1 MTRTPRLLVSLATAL
16 VALTATT
23 GIGASSAAG
32 EEIVDTMTTT
42 TLTVAPG
49 PETAIGTELT
59 LTAVVKVSETH
70 PASGGSLYF
79 FDGDH
84 ALVRTEIDVHG
95 TASLA
100 YVPPTVGVHELQ
112 AVYLGGPPTLVPSS
126 SDIVTHT
133 VTGDPPAVPTVQLGV
148 TPAQEAPHGATVE
161 LRAEVTGPAP
171 TSGTVAFRDGDTVIA
186 TAPIT
191 TAAGV
196 AVATASLTLPQGVRQ
211 LSARYLGALPEI
223 GPASSDG
230 LYYSALPATCADQAQ
245 PGNGAL
251 VRLGYIVTLGRCPDP
266 AGFAYWTGRLDAG
279 ASPASLGQGLALSA
293 EGTAATVDA
302 AYREVLDR
310 PADPAGRAVW
320 AAKLRSGWT
329 TSQLWAALAASP
341 EFVAGAP
348 GSLVDRAYAPLV
360 GRPVD
365 DASRPY
371 WEQRLAAGSRSGA
384 LRALVLTP
392 EALARR
398 ADAASLEVR
407 GHRVHQSE
415 GYVAGIKLRRGDWRL
430 LVADLLAHPSAAGRA
445 HTYPDLAG

>member
-1 MTRTPRLLVSLATAL
+1 MTRTHRLMASL
-16 VALTATT
+16 VAAFVAFTAVAGLGPHPAT
-23 GIGASSAAG
+23 GQLIGDD
-32 EEIVDTMTTT
+32 VTWV

-59 LTAVVKVSETH
+59 ITAVVE
-70 PASGGSLYF
+70 GGEGQADAGLMTLLD
-79 FDGDH
+79 DGVVDS
-84 ALVRTEIDVHG
+84 ATIDATG
-95 TASLA
+95 TATFTYA
-100 YVPPTVGVHELQ
+100 PPTVGLHELR
-112 AVYLGGPPTLVPSS
+112 AVYHGDPPTHGAAASE
-126 SDIVTHT
+126 IVTHT
-133 VTGDPPAVPTVQLGV
+133 VTGDPPTVPTVLFSV
-148 TPAQEAPHGATVE
+148 TPPQEAPHDAAVE
-161 LRAEVTGPAP
+161 LRAVITDPAP
-171 TSGTVAFRDGDTVIA
+171 TGGTVAFRDGDTVIA
-186 TAPIT
+186 TALVA

-196 AVATASLTLPQGVRQ
+196 ASATANVTLPQGVRH
-211 LSARYLGALPEI
+211 LSARYLGDLPEI
-223 GPASSDG
+223 GPAASAG

-251 VRLGYIVTLGRCPDP
+251 VRLGYIVSLGRCPDA

-279 ASPASLGQGLALSA
+279 ASPALLGQGLALSA

-320 AAKLRSGWT
+320 AAKLRTGWT

-348 GSLVDRAYAPLV
+348 GALVDRAYDRLV

-371 WEQRLAAGSRSGA
+371 WEQRLAAGPRSGA

-392 EALARR
+392 EALDRR
-398 ADAASLEVR
+398 AQAASELVR
-407 GHRVHQSE
+407 SHPVFPDE
-415 GYVAGIKLRRGDWRL
+415 GYVSGIKVRRGDWRL
-430 LVADLLAHPSAAGRA
+430 LVADLLTHPSAAGHA